1 MMARLVTKLIVYSC
15 LLLCNNVITG
25 NRMEENADADENDN
39 RNVVEDVASSPPSGT
54 VYKTAQVSGFAYL
67 VETFDDVEKFKK
79 TWVLSEAKKKDLTD
93 VDIAKY
99 DGIWSVEEP
108 KKHAQSG
115 DLGLVLKSKARHAAV
130 STLLSEPFRFDKEK
144 PLVVQYEVNF
154 QEGQECGGAYLKL
167 LSLDTEQQAEL
178 SQFHDRTPYTIMFG
192 PDKCGNAHYLRFIF
206 RHKNPLNGSME
217 EKHCKTPKERL
228 EELFKDKQPHLYTLI
243 VRPDNSFEI
252 KVDNK
257 VVNSGSLLDDFD
269 PPVNPPLEIEDPNDV
284 QPDDWDDREK
294 IPDLS
299 AVKPDDWD
307 EDAPAQIVDEN
318 DVMPDGWLEDEP
330 PVIPNTDA
338 VKPDDW
344 DVEMDG
350 EWEPPEVPNPKCADV
365 PGCGPYKQK
374 MKKNPR
380 YKGKWSPPLISNP
393 NFKGKWK
400 PRLIHNP
407 NYFNDQHPFRMTP
420 IFAVGFELW
429 SMSPDILFDN
439 ILITDDERVAK
450 TWADD
455 TFEVRRARI
464 AEESWSVWRQIGTF
478 TAEHPWMW
486 AVYIIAAGLPVLL
499 IIYCCCFASQDK
511 YDLKDEDKQP
521 LLESNEDEDESTI
534 TTTAKQEKSNNDSLS
549 SPPPPPTTTTGTES
563 EAEETTTTVEKVE
576 ETDQLIESEENDNK
590 PPPMG
595 GDGPRRRKPNK
606 E

>member
-1 MMARLVTKLIVYSC
+1 MARLVAKLIVYLC
-15 LLLCNNVITG
+15 LICNIISG
-25 NRMEENADADENDN
+25 NKNADEN
-39 RNVVEDVASSPPSGT
+39 NVVEGVKGGT
-54 VYKTAQVSGFAYL
+54 VYKTAEISGFAYL
-67 VETFDDVEKFKK
+67 VETFDDEEKFKK
-79 TWVLSEAKKKDLTD
+79 TWVLSEAKKDSTD
-93 VDIAKY
+93 DDIAKY

-108 KKHAQSG
+108 KKHAQDG
-115 DLGLVLKSKARHAAV
+115 DLGLVLKSKARHAAL
-130 STLLSEPFRFDKEK
+130 STLLSEPFHFKEK
-144 PLVVQYEVNF
+144 PLIVQYEVNF
-154 QEGQECGGAYLKL
+154 QEGQECGGAYMKL
-167 LSLDTEQQAEL
+167 LSLDAEHQEL
-178 SQFHDRTPYTIMFG
+178 NQFHDRTPYTIMFG
-192 PDKCGNAHYLRFIF
+192 PDKCGNSHYLRFIF

-217 EKHCKTPKERL
+217 EKHCKKPKERL

-252 KVDNK
+252 KIDNK
-257 VVNSGSLLDDFD
+257 LVNSGSLLDDFD
-269 PPVNPPLEIEDPNDV
+269 PPVNPPLEIEDPNDA

-307 EDAPAQIVDEN
+307 EDAPAQIVDED

-344 DVEMDG
+344 DVDMDG
-350 EWEPPEVPNPKCADV
+350 EWEPPEIPNPKCADV

-380 YKGKWSPPLISNP
+380 YKGKWSPPLINNP

-407 NYFNDQHPFRMTP
+407 NYFNDEHPFQMTP

-439 ILITDDERVAK
+439 ILVTDDERVAK
-450 TWADD
+450 KWADD

-478 TAEHPWMW
+478 TAEHPWIW
-486 AVYIIAAGLPVLL
+486 AIYIIAAGLPILL
-499 IIYCCCFASQDK
+499 VIYCCCFASQDK
-511 YDLKDEDKQP
+511 YDSKDEDKHH
-521 LLESNEDEDESTI
+521 LESNADEPTR
-534 TTTAKQEKSNNDSLS
+534 TPKQEESENDPS
-549 SPPPPPTTTTGTES
+549 SPPSPSPPPTAGTES
-563 EAEETTTTVEKVE
+563 EEEIAVEKVE
-576 ETDQLIESEENDNK
+576 ETEQLIESEENDK
-590 PPPMG
+590 PAMG